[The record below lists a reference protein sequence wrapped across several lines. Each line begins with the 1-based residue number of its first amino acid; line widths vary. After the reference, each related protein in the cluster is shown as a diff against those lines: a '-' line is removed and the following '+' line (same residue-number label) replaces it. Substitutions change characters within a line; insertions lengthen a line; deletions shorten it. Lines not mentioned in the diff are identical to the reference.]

1 MVRWTHL
8 KQGLARASAVSVL
21 AILLAAPG
29 MAQAPAPGVA
39 APQPVETRPL
49 APPPSATP
57 AETVPDTRP
66 IEIAPA
72 QQPPATPAPATPP
85 VQAQP
90 APPPAGIAPMV
101 GPDSTLAGKP
111 GDPNDIDEIA
121 LVSKPVISFSG
132 QASWDN
138 AFLTLSQIFTR
149 LKIEAAKADLK
160 ITGRPLT
167 LFIET
172 DDNGFKYEAMLPVDR
187 TLEGRATLS
196 DGIRLSRSPDGRS
209 LRFTHKAPYDDIDGT
224 YETITAYLEAKGIVV
239 KDAFLEEYVSDL
251 KDAGDPALE
260 INVYVLPR

>member
-1 MVRWTHL
+1 MMQR
-8 KQGLARASAVSVL
+8 KQVMARFVQASAAGVL
-21 AILLAAPG
+21 ALLLAVPA
-29 MAQAPAPGVA
+29 MSQAQAPGVA

-57 AETVPDTRP
+57 AETVPDTKP

-72 QQPPATPAPATPP
+72 QQPPAASAPATPP

-90 APPPAGIAPMV
+90 VPPPAGVAPLP
-101 GPDSTLAGKP
+101 GADSTLAGKP
-111 GDPNDIDEIA
+111 GDPNDIDEVA

-132 QASWDN
+132 QTTWDN

-149 LKIEAAKADLK
+149 LRIEAAKADLK
-160 ITGRPLT
+160 VTGRPLA

-187 TLEGRATLS
+187 VLEGRTTLS